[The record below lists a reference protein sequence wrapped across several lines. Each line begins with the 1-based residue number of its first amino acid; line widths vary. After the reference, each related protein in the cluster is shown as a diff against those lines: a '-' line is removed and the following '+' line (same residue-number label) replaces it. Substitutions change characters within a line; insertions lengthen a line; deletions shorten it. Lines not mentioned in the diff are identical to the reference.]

1 MSSTNRSSS
10 WSKSGKFLASGSDD
24 RQINLYSYQPEYT
37 SEQFHLAVAIDTGHR
52 RNIFS
57 VKFMPHSDDRKIVS
71 CAGDAEV
78 RIFDI
83 ERVTPVAGT
92 CQVLSTGSTN
102 AKVFRSHSASVKRI
116 VTEASPFYFLTCSED
131 GTVRQWDIRQP
142 ESAYPKSKV
151 SMFGLVSDRTND
163 DTPPPLISYRDYNI
177 DLYTLSCSPSQPHYI
192 ALGGTHLHCFLH
204 DRRMLGR
211 DKLRERGGAFSPSNC
226 SDSELDAICQ
236 ATRCVRKFAPH
247 GQPRMGRTSSAQI
260 TACKISNANPNELIA
275 SWSADHIYSFDIR
288 QDEEETPK
296 TFSRKGSVVVSRKAR
311 KRKRP
316 TSGSHGRLS
325 EEGEERA
332 HSRSHAKSSEPTQRP
347 GNRPRREMV
356 SLVVHLRSGENV
368 EIPMGDDGS
377 EDGEAADPSSQGTGE
392 EQPHSFRI
400 AQGVTRLKREMFVYH
415 QGADGPVNYSRDDS
429 LATREDALV
438 RIVGEAS
445 GVFELVDDAISQWHY
460 PVTRNSS
467 EVHFQQKLRDD
478 RNMVWRFVQ
487 STGTIARVLLKI
499 SSHSNDAELPK
510 ALEYFDVVRPAP
522 RESSRPLTRREQFC
536 YDIIKAILLWLD
548 SGIGAVL
555 RGFQADPDDMIRH
568 YPRRQPV
575 NKDADLDALETQLF
589 PYFRNL
595 AMQHAVIDVD
605 PDENGRDHVLFVDE
619 FQMVNALEKT
629 MRIPF
634 ADLLDGTE
642 APEATT
648 GGNISLKQERE
659 RAMLFWGLRVCR
671 ALLRSVT
678 MDVDFAMVDLA
689 FDGPI
694 IGVNVV
700 RKEQDSLASAEE
712 GRSEAE
718 VNEDTERQGT
728 SMDANDE
735 RDGRENDFEPDRSG
749 DEAEEDD
756 SEEEEDED
764 YEQYDDRWINRPTSK
779 SRVKAG
785 IDVPCTT
792 HNRSY
797 EGHCNIETTKDV
809 NFYGLQDEY
818 VVSGSDC
825 GHLFIWDRKTTELI
839 NILEGDEEVVNV
851 IQGLYH
857 KTCFRHFL
865 TMVKGHPFEPM
876 LAVSG
881 IDHTIKIF
889 SPDAVARHNAAL
901 GIGVQRADA
910 SNFSSIGLGRRRR
923 HRSSAAPNTEA
934 DQGPDVQRT
943 ITTSEP
949 AIPRKPV
956 IPTGESE
963 NEVVMDHGLP
973 SRKRMRDS
981 YKICAQN
988 EQNRHAGGSSHY
1000 LSRSFVA
1007 FMAQQIRQGNFD
1019 LNNLEQVEGDCEVM

>member
-1 MSSTNRSSS
+1 
-10 WSKSGKFLASGSDD
+10 
-24 RQINLYSYQPEYT
+24 
-37 SEQFHLAVAIDTGHR
+37 
-52 RNIFS
+52 
-57 VKFMPHSDDRKIVS
+57 MPHSDDRKIVS

-83 ERVTPVAGT
+83 ERATPVAGA
-92 CQVLSTGSTN
+92 CQVLSTNSTN

-142 ESAYPKSKV
+142 ESAYPKSKFTILDPV
-151 SMFGLVSDRTND
+151 ADRMND

-247 GQPRMGRTSSAQI
+247 GQPKMGRTSSAQI

-288 QDEEETPK
+288 QDEEEIPK
-296 TFSRKGSVVVSRKAR
+296 TFSRKSNTLASRKAR

-316 TSGSHGRLS
+316 INGSHGGLS
-325 EEGEERA
+325 EEGEARGL
-332 HSRSHAKSSEPTQRP
+332 SRSHTMSSEPRQRSS
-347 GNRPRREMV
+347 NRPRREMV

-368 EIPMGDDGS
+368 EIPVGDDGS
-377 EDGEAADPSSQGTGE
+377 EDGETAEPSSQTNSE

-400 AQGVTRLKREMFVYH
+400 AQGVTKLKREMFVYH
-415 QGADGPVNYSRDDS
+415 QSEDGPVNYSRDDS
-429 LATREDALV
+429 LESREEALF
-438 RIVGEAS
+438 RIVAEAS

-478 RNMVWRFVQ
+478 RNMVWRFIQ
-487 STGTIARVLLKI
+487 CSGTIARVLLKL
-499 SSHSNDAELPK
+499 SSHSNDPELPK

-522 RESSRPLTRREQFC
+522 RESSRPLSKHEQFC

-555 RGFQADPDDMIRH
+555 RGFQADPDDMIHH

-575 NKDADLDALETQLF
+575 SKDTDLDALETQLF
-589 PYFRNL
+589 PYFRDL
-595 AMQHAVIDVD
+595 AMEHSVIDVD
-605 PDENGRDHVLFVDE
+605 PDENGRDYVLFDDE
-619 FQMVNALEKT
+619 FQMVNALEKA

-634 ADLLDGTE
+634 ADLMDGTE
-642 APEATT
+642 ITEAATADDE
-648 GGNISLKQERE
+648 IPLMEKRE
-659 RAMLFWGLRVCR
+659 TAMLFWGLRVCR
-671 ALLRSVT
+671 ALLRSTT
-678 MDVDFAMVDLA
+678 MNVDFPMVDLA

-694 IGVNVV
+694 TGLNVV
-700 RKEQDSLASAEE
+700 RKEQDSVASAEK
-712 GRSEAE
+712 GQFDAEA
-718 VNEDTERQGT
+718 NEDAEQQET
-728 SMDANDE
+728 SEKAKNDH
-735 RDGRENDFEPDRSG
+735 DSREIDL
-749 DEAEEDD
+749 EADQSDDDVVDDD

-764 YEQYDDRWINRPTSK
+764 YEQYGGRWINRPTSK

-785 IDVPCTT
+785 SNVPCTT
-792 HNRSY
+792 HNRFY

-825 GHLFIWDRKTTELI
+825 GHLFIWDRKTTELV
-839 NILEGDEEVVNV
+839 NILEGDQEVVNV

-857 KTCFRHFL
+857 EACFHSLL
-865 TMVKGHPFEPM
+865 TAVEGHPSEPM

-881 IDHTIKIF
+881 IDNTIKIF
-889 SPDAVARHNAAL
+889 SPDAIARHNAAL

-910 SNFSSIGLGRRRR
+910 SNFSSIGLNRRRR
-923 HRSSAAPNTEA
+923 YHASTATNVEA
-934 DQGPDVQRT
+934 DLNPDGQST
-943 ITTSEP
+943 IITSEP
-949 AIPRKPV
+949 AKPCKP
-956 IPTGESE
+956 INLTAELE
-963 NEVVMDHGLP
+963 NEVVTDHGLP
-973 SRKRMRDS
+973 SRKRMCDS

-988 EQNRHAGGSSHY
+988 EQSRHAGGSSHY
-1000 LSRSFVA
+1000 LSRGLIA
-1007 FMAQQIRQGNFD
+1007 LMAQQIRQGTID
-1019 LNNLEQVEGDCEVM
+1019 LNNLEQIEGDCEVM

>member
-1 MSSTNRSSS
+1 MSSANHSNS
-10 WSKSGKFLASGSDD
+10 WSRSGKLLASGSDD

-37 SEQFHLAVAIDTGHR
+37 SEQFHLATTIDTGHR

-83 ERVTPVAGT
+83 ERATPVAGAR
-92 CQVLSTGSTN
+92 QVLSTSSTN
-102 AKVFRSHSASVKRI
+102 VKVFRSHSASVKRI

-142 ESAYPKSKV
+142 ESAYPKSKY
-151 SMFGLVSDRTND
+151 SIFDPGADRMND

-247 GQPRMGRTSSAQI
+247 GQPKMGRTSNAQI

-275 SWSADHIYSFDIR
+275 SWSGDHIYSFDIR
-288 QDEEETPK
+288 QDEEEIPK
-296 TFSRKGSVVVSRKAR
+296 TYSRKSNIVGSRKAR

-316 TSGSHGRLS
+316 TKESHGGLS
-325 EEGEERA
+325 EEGEARA
-332 HSRSHAKSSEPTQRP
+332 LSRSHVLSSEPTQRP
-347 GNRPRREMV
+347 SNRPRREMV

-368 EIPMGDDGS
+368 EIPVGDDDS
-377 EDGEAADPSSQGTGE
+377 EDEETAEPSSQHSNE
-392 EQPHSFRI
+392 EQSHSFRI
-400 AQGVTRLKREMFVYH
+400 AQGVMRIKREMFVYH

-429 LATREDALV
+429 LASREGPLL
-438 RIVGEAS
+438 RIVAEAS

-478 RNMVWRFVQ
+478 RNMVWRFIQ
-487 STGTIARVLLKI
+487 CSGTISRVLLKM
-499 SSHSNDAELPK
+499 SSHSNDPELPK

-522 RESSRPLTRREQFC
+522 RESSRPLSKHEQFC
-536 YDIIKAILLWLD
+536 YDTIKAILLWLD

-555 RGFQADPDDMIRH
+555 RGFQAIPDDMIHH

-575 NKDADLDALETQLF
+575 INDAGLDALETQLF

-595 AMQHAVIDVD
+595 AMEHQLIDVD
-605 PDENGRDHVLFVDE
+605 PDENGRDHVLFDDE
-619 FQMVNALEKT
+619 TQMVNALEKA

-634 ADLLDGTE
+634 ADLLDGAESTE
-642 APEATT
+642 AAT
-648 GGNISLKQERE
+648 NDDLPLKQERE
-659 RAMLFWGLRVCR
+659 TAMLFWGLRVCR
-671 ALLRSVT
+671 ALLRSST
-678 MDVDFAMVDLA
+678 MNVDFAMVELA

-694 IGVNVV
+694 IGMNVV
-700 RKEQDSLASAEE
+700 RKEQDPPASEE
-712 GRSEAE
+712 KDQNDGEA
-718 VNEDTERQGT
+718 NEDAEQRRT
-728 SMDANDE
+728 SE
-735 RDGRENDFEPDRSG
+735 KSKSEHDGEENDL
-749 DEAEEDD
+749 EADQSDDDTLEDD
-756 SEEEEDED
+756 SEEDEDED
-764 YEQYDDRWINRPTSK
+764 YDQIGDRWINRPSSK

-785 IDVPCTT
+785 SNVPCTT
-792 HNRSY
+792 HNRFY

-825 GHLFIWDRKTTELI
+825 GHLFIWDRKTTELV
-839 NILEGDEEVVNV
+839 NILEGDQEVVNV
-851 IQGLYH
+851 IQGLYN
-857 KTCFRHFL
+857 
-865 TMVKGHPFEPM
+865 E
-876 LAVSG
+876 AY
-881 IDHTIKIF
+881 F
-889 SPDAVARHNAAL
+889 S
-901 GIGVQRADA
+901 
-910 SNFSSIGLGRRRR
+910 
-923 HRSSAAPNTEA
+923 
-934 DQGPDVQRT
+934 
-943 ITTSEP
+943 
-949 AIPRKPV
+949 
-956 IPTGESE
+956 
-963 NEVVMDHGLP
+963 
-973 SRKRMRDS
+973 
-981 YKICAQN
+981 
-988 EQNRHAGGSSHY
+988 
-1000 LSRSFVA
+1000 
-1007 FMAQQIRQGNFD
+1007 
-1019 LNNLEQVEGDCEVM
+1019 